1 MKKRLTLSIDSKIL
15 AKAKK
20 KCAKEKISLS
30 SLVEKF
36 LIQFVKENS

>member
-1 MKKRLTLSIDSKIL
+1 MKKRLTLSIDEKIL
-15 AKAKK
+15 VRAKK

-36 LIQFVKENS
+36 LIQFIKEKS